1 MVDVVREKSEIIP
14 RVLLFRDKNH
24 GCSLQPTRCGCKNGS
39 SERSPNSLTA
49 LHRPEVNHNPTSKNL
64 LYAAA
69 RELSR
74 RIMGEEAGDDTI
86 VYKTQQKFSKVHRPA
101 TATPMAVDG

>member
-1 MVDVVREKSEIIP
+1 MVVLSNLPVVDAKMGQAKEALI
-14 RVLLFRDKNH
+14 
-24 GCSLQPTRCGCKNGS
+24 T
-39 SERSPNSLTA
+39 

-74 RIMGEEAGDDTI
+74 RIMGEEAGDDT
-86 VYKTQQKFSKVHRPA
+86 KTQQKFSKVHRPA
-101 TATPMAVDG
+101 TATLMAVDG